1 MIYEDLQ
8 TRAYETFV
16 YPNLELIDINCKK
29 LNLKDETIKYA
40 KDLVS
45 EYIKKTYHHPPYSH
59 IKFLLP
65 SFVYIATI
73 VHDDRRTQYEI
84 AKAFGSTKTL
94 LRKWYMHIKDIM
106 ELSVDSS

>member
-1 MIYEDLQ
+1 MIPEDLE

-16 YPNLELIDINCKK
+16 YPNLDLIDENCKK
-29 LNLKDETIKYA
+29 LNLKEETIKYA
-40 KDLVS
+40 KDLAI

-73 VHDDRRTQYEI
+73 IKEDRRTQYDI
-84 AKAFGSTKTL
+84 AKAFGLTKTL
-94 LRKWYMHIKDIM
+94 MRKWYIHIKDVMNIDT
-106 ELSVDSS
+106 ENL